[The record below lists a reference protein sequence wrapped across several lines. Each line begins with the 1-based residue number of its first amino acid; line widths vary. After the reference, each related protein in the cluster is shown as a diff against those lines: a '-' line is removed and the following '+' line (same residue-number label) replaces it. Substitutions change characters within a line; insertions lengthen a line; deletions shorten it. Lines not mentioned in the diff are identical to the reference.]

1 MRFQPIASA
10 APDSLLTID
19 RQTGR
24 GRTAQFNAVPK
35 DCGAIGHS
43 FQRLCGGGEERRGA
57 KRGGAVGPSLTF
69 NAAVKYGVP
78 QSGKREGRDDDCDRG
93 LISLAKCVLSDPP
106 AAAPLAS
113 ARTVV
118 YFHAVGSGAVEGS
131 REMAPFNVTQI

>member
-1 MRFQPIASA
+1 M
-10 APDSLLTID
+10 LTID
-19 RQTGR
+19 RQTGG

-43 FQRLCGGGEERRGA
+43 FQRLCGGGEQRRRA

-78 QSGKREGRDDDCDRG
+78 QSGKREGRDDDDCDRG

-106 AAAPLAS
+106 AAAGSCDGAATAR

-118 YFHAVGSGAVEGS
+118 YFRAVGSGVGEEGEEGEP
-131 REMAPFNVTQI
+131 RNGPF

>member
-1 MRFQPIASA
+1 M
-10 APDSLLTID
+10 LTID

-43 FQRLCGGGEERRGA
+43 FQRLCGGGEERSEKGA
-57 KRGGAVGPSLTF
+57 MQWVPPSLLMLQLNMVF
-69 NAAVKYGVP
+69 RKVEG
-78 QSGKREGRDDDCDRG
+78 GREGRDDEDDCDTG

-106 AAAPLAS
+106 AAAGSCDGAATAR

-118 YFHAVGSGAVEGS
+118 YFRAVGSVGEREGEP
-131 REMAPFNVTQI
+131 RNGPF